1 VPSRNRSPRVGPL
14 STISD
19 IRRELAHIYR
29 AGRRGDI
36 DTADMGRF
44 AHVLRVLAEVIYI
57 QDVEEKIDTLEKHRS
72 GIGLRALSQ
81 IKDAA

>member
-1 VPSRNRSPRVGPL
+1 
-14 STISD
+14 
-19 IRRELAHIYR
+19 
-29 AGRRGDI
+29 
-36 DTADMGRF
+36 MGRF